1 MEKISHRL
9 GLAGLPEHDLF
20 VGNATT
26 ALRAPVLAAPRH
38 RGHAAPPPP
47 GAYGTNDDGNIAA
60 PPPPPLP

>member
-1 MEKISHRL
+1 LEKISHRH

-26 ALRAPVLAAPRH
+26 ALNAPALASPSQ

-47 GAYGTNDDGNIAA
+47 GAYGTNNDGNIAA
-60 PPPPPLP
+60 PPPPPPP